1 MSRTNLLETTAGN
14 AILRILMVP
23 GCAGLTAGGKP
34 GRRPST
40 SPHVTRGFTMK
51 IAELLTENLVKVDL
65 ESFEKEEVF
74 EELIDLLVR
83 EKRITDRDAARQ
95 AIIERENKQS
105 TGIGRGVAIPHGKSV
120 AITQLTG
127 ALGISKDGLE
137 YDSLDGEPVHL
148 VFLLLAE
155 DDNPGPHVEALAQ
168 ISSLFRIPGFIER
181 LIAAGTP
188 RELYDII
195 AAEESQEE

>member
-1 MSRTNLLETTAGN
+1 
-14 AILRILMVP
+14 
-23 GCAGLTAGGKP
+23 
-34 GRRPST
+34 
-40 SPHVTRGFTMK
+40 MK

-105 TGIGRGVAIPHGKSV
+105 TGIGRGVAIPHGKCV

-127 ALGISKDGLE
+127 ALGISKGGLE

-181 LIAAGTP
+181 LIAAETP